1 MQHSQQMITQLG
13 MQIPR
18 PVLNV
23 DLHVLPDFTGR
34 VVLYIESGKVKCDRR
49 LRDDEH
55 ICALETFIELARE
68 MELRNEEVSGG
79 SNGNTNS

>member
-1 MQHSQQMITQLG
+1 MQVNQQMMTYQG

-34 VVLYIESGKVKCDRR
+34 VVLYIEKGRVTCDRR
-49 LRDDEH
+49 LLDDEH
-55 ICALETFIELARE
+55 ICALDTFIEMARE
-68 MELRNEEVSGG
+68 MELRLEEI
-79 SNGNTNS
+79 SND

>member
-1 MQHSQQMITQLG
+1 MQHNQQMITHRG

-34 VVLYIESGKVKCDRR
+34 VVLYIENGKVKCDRQLLDKER
-49 LRDDEH
+49 IGCLD
-55 ICALETFIELARE
+55 TFIELVRE
-68 MELRNEEVSGG
+68 AGLHIEEI
-79 SNGNTNS
+79 SNVR

>member
-1 MQHSQQMITQLG
+1 MQHNQQMITDRG

-34 VVLYIESGKVKCDRR
+34 VVLYIENGKVKCDHR
-49 LRDDEH
+49 LSDEEH
-55 ICALETFIELARE
+55 ICALDTFIELARE
-68 MELRNEEVSGG
+68 AGLHIEEI
-79 SNGNTNS
+79 SNVR